1 MLQEDVHAVVSTPS
15 LPFTSCKSAT
25 KGCDIYFHQA
35 VVVARFQAYS
45 EVHWRPPSKLGFASS
60 KNCLILMLKLFEG
73 LLPFG
78 GLGAAPYTG
87 PHNEVSKCGKANPRS
102 NTAKHSVSLP
112 PLVSGSL
119 CLLWGFSPSSLNPF
133 FGGSRNRMS
142 TAQPL
147 IHLFPLRNA
156 LIRSLHSRPNRLAM
170 EMETAHNCIQQILFD
185 LVESCFLSVIFRRK
199 KAVNST

>member
-15 LPFTSCKSAT
+15 LPFISCKSAT

-35 VVVARFQAYS
+35 VAAARFQAYS
-45 EVHWRPPSKLGFASS
+45 EAHWRPPSKLGFASS
-60 KNCLILMLKLFEG
+60 KNCLILTLKLFEG

-87 PHNEVSKCGKANPRS
+87 PHHGVSKCGKANPRS

-119 CLLWGFSPSSLNPF
+119 CLCVGVLPLKLKPF
-133 FGGSRNRMS
+133 FWRQQKPHVHGPATHPS
-142 TAQPL
+142 
-147 IHLFPLRNA
+147 FP
-156 LIRSLHSRPNRLAM
+156 S
-170 EMETAHNCIQQILFD
+170 
-185 LVESCFLSVIFRRK
+185 
-199 KAVNST
+199 